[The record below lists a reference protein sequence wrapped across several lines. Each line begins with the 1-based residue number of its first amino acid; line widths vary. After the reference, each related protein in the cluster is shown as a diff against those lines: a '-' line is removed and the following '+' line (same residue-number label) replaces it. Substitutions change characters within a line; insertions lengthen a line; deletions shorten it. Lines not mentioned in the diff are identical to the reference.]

1 MAQVYDERKKAWNR
15 KWDAANLDRL
25 SVAVPRGY
33 KERLQARGAETG
45 ETVNALIR
53 RLIEAELYQCNG

>member
-1 MAQVYDERKKAWNR
+1 MARSYTERRKANN
-15 KWDAANLDRL
+15 KQWDAANLDRL